1 MVANQT
7 LKAVFENSRSSVD
20 DLTVEEVAVTENTTT
35 AVEAVCNALNNFFGP
50 AGPDLMLDTT
60 WAGESSEAVRS
71 VALTLGIPTV
81 SMAYGN
87 KDDMG

>member
-7 LKAVFENSRSSVD
+7 LQAVFENSRANVD
-20 DLTVEEVAVTENTTT
+20 ELTVESVAVGENTTT
-35 AVEAVCNALNNFFGP
+35 AVLSVCQALNTFFGP
-50 AGPDLMLDTT
+50 SGPDLMLDTT
-60 WAGESSEAVRS
+60 YAGEASEAVRS